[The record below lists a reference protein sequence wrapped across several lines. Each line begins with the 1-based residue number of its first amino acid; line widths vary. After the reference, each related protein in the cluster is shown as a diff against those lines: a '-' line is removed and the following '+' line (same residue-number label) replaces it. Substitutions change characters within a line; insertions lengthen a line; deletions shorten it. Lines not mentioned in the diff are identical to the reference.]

1 MEREEK
7 TNVNINKIFYKCKNN
22 KSFFY
27 YLATFILIVGVTF
40 FLNSNRLLNKNATII
55 STELNKAISI
65 NDYDVQLNSRV
76 YNSENNLIKL
86 HIRAKNKNLS
96 EKNSL
101 NFNIIERSNVNKKI
115 NINKVDIDDENYIL
129 YSILPKNW
137 SAIAVV
143 VTEKNT
149 NTSTKLLSDIKD
161 IEVDKELVEEKPVV
175 LNLEITENDIKTYKN
190 EIAEIDK
197 EIEDKNTSIKNLES
211 NIIKLEE
218 GKKYQTETEN
228 KETDAS
234 ISSAKSSI
242 NQLIVDITRFNTTKI
257 EIQEKIKKLE
267 EKKVDLNEQMKNN

>member
-76 YNSENNLIKL
+76 YNSENNLIRL

-242 NQLIVDITRFNTTKI
+242 KQLKVDITRFNTTKI